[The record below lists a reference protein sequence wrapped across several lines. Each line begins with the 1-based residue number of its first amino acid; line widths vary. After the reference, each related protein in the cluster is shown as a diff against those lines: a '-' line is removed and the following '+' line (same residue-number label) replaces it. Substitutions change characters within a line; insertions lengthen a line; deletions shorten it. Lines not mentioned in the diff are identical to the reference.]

1 MSMGSVGW
9 KRIVGRLL
17 PVLIGICLWYP
28 RPIDAVEVAPRI
40 TDREIIE
47 SLSTL
52 KEGQKTLEQ
61 RFDSMEKRFD
71 SMEKRFDSMEKR
83 FDKRFDAMEKRFNDQ
98 LEVMDRQSEDR
109 FEAMDKRFG
118 DLHWVLGWVLNLL
131 SILIVGVLSI
141 LSFVIWDR
149 RTALR
154 PIEKRV
160 DALERAEEQLHHN
173 LESPHEKGSHL
184 TRLLQALREK
194 AKTDPEFATVLRSY
208 SLL

>member
-71 SMEKRFDSMEKR
+71 SMEKRFD
-83 FDKRFDAMEKRFNDQ
+83 KRFDAMEKRFNDQ

-131 SILIVGVLSI
+131 SILIVGVLGI
-141 LSFVIWDR
+141 LCFVIWDR
-149 RTALR
+149 GTALR
-154 PIEKRV
+154 PMV
-160 DALERAEEQLHHN
+160 FRAPSWQRQSN
-173 LESPHEKGSHL
+173 
-184 TRLLQALREK
+184 AW
-194 AKTDPEFATVLRSY
+194 A
-208 SLL
+208 